1 MAISVTEKVKKRL
14 KGNYSGILNIEKKY
28 SICPLTDKEII
39 SSQAQQIKLLKEKV
53 ISLEGK
59 VTPLEKKVG
68 YLLEQL
74 HKLSIKKD
82 SMNSS
87 LAPSTDMF
95 KKNRSL
101 RVKSKLKSS
110 GQLGH
115 KGHTLKMS
123 SKPDKTIELKSRFCS
138 ICSSNLEKE
147 IFVLISK
154 RQVVELPLIQP
165 VYEEYQQYSC
175 KCSGCGHHQTTDFPG
190 HVSAPIQYGSSVD
203 TIVSYLSVYQ
213 SISYNRLKKIFFSVR

>member
-1 MAISVTEKVKKRL
+1 M
-14 KGNYSGILNIEKKY
+14 
-28 SICPLTDKEII
+28 TDKEII

-53 ISLEGK
+53 ISLE
-59 VTPLEKKVG
+59 KKVV

-101 RVKSKLKSS
+101 RVKSKLKSG
-110 GQLGH
+110 GQPGH

-147 IFVLISK
+147 IFVLTSK
-154 RQVVELPLIQP
+154 RQGN
-165 VYEEYQQYSC
+165 YS
-175 KCSGCGHHQTTDFPG
+175 GG
-190 HVSAPIQYGSSVD
+190 
-203 TIVSYLSVYQ
+203 L
-213 SISYNRLKKIFFSVR
+213 